1 MAPPPATPPRKPEQP
16 GGGKP
21 AGSAGAKGSAAGP
34 LSGDERRAN
43 AILGKAVARLTDVVE
58 QETAALRSR
67 APADLNESNNRKSQ
81 GLLELDQALRLLD
94 GGQPSEEVK
103 AAVGV
108 LRQKLDANHGVLKT
122 HLAAVREVAAII
134 AEAIRSVES
143 DGTYSLSF
151 RSKGPAP

>member
-1 MAPPPATPPRKPEQP
+1 MAPPPATPPRKAEQS

-21 AGSAGAKGSAAGP
+21 AGSAGARGAAGQ
-34 LSGDERRAN
+34 SASDERRAN
-43 AILGKAVARLTDVVE
+43 AILGKAVVRLTAIVE

-67 APADLNESNNRKSQ
+67 APTDLSESNNRKSQ

-94 GGQPSEEVK
+94 GGQPSEDVK
-103 AAVGV
+103 AAMRV
-108 LRQKLDANHGVLKT
+108 LRQKLDVNHDVLKT